1 MTTRAGRA
9 RSEEVL
15 AHSHPGSAVVGI
27 AVGVLLA
34 WAATYLAGGSHTV
47 LPHLFYV
54 PVLFAAVRFGVRGA
68 VVTGLAAGVLAGPLL
83 PADTSTGEAQEVLA
97 WSLRTAMFVGVGSF
111 VGWLT
116 RHSSQSFAGWVND
129 HRSAVE
135 IRAALSRGE
144 MVVHYQPILA
154 LDDGE
159 ILGFEA
165 LVRWQHPSDGIIP
178 PLRFIP
184 AAERSGAIADIDR
197 FVLHTATR
205 DLESWGDDSL
215 WVAVN
220 VSAARFAE
228 PGLVDDV
235 CDAVASAGLRP
246 DQLHLEITETAI
258 IRDVSVAAEQIAAL
272 RGLGLRV
279 AVDDFGAG
287 QTSLS
292 YLHQFGVDVI
302 KIDRSFV
309 VQTVTNPQAARLV
322 SGVIRLFSA
331 IGTEVV
337 GEGISNAEEYVQMQ
351 SLGCEIGQGF
361 YLGMPLPASE
371 IPRMVERSQRRRARR
386 GHD

>member
-1 MTTRAGRA
+1 MTAPRRRA

-15 AHSHPGSAVVGI
+15 AHDRPGVAVAGI
-27 AVGVLLA
+27 AVGLA
-34 WAATYLAGGSHTV
+34 VAWTVAYLAGGSRTV
-47 LPHLFYV
+47 FPHLFYL
-54 PVLFAAVRFGVRGA
+54 PVLFAAIRFGVRGA
-68 VVTGLAAGVLAGPLL
+68 VAAGLLAGFVAGPLL
-83 PADTSTGEAQEVLA
+83 PADTATGEGQDLLN
-97 WSLRTAMFVGVGSF
+97 WSLRTVMFVGVAVL
-111 VGWLT
+111 VGWMT

-129 HRSAVE
+129 HRQAAE
-135 IRAALSRGE
+135 LRAALSRGQ
-144 MVVHYQPILA
+144 MVVHYQPILTLA
-154 LDDGE
+154 GGE

-165 LVRWQHPSDGIIP
+165 LVRWQHPTEGMIP
-178 PLRFIP
+178 PLAFIP
-184 AAERSGAIADIDR
+184 SAERSGAIADIDR

-205 DLESWGDDSL
+205 DLASWGDASL

-235 CDAVASAGLRP
+235 RHAVSSAGLRP
-246 DQLHLEITETAI
+246 DQLHVEITETAI
-258 IRDVSVAAEQIAAL
+258 IRDVPAAAEQISAL
-272 RGLGLRV
+272 RQMGVVV

-309 VQTVTNPQAARLV
+309 VQTVTNPKAARLV

-337 GEGISNAEEYVQMQ
+337 GEGISNAEEYVAMQ
-351 SLGCEIGQGF
+351 SLGCEIGQGY
-361 YLGMPLPASE
+361 YLGMPSPATE
-371 IPRMVERSQRRRARR
+371 IPSMVERSRRRRARR